1 MQRNPSPLLI
11 AGDASLEAWAIVVRK
26 AGQFGDA
33 FPEDTGLCSSEITRS
48 LMRPGQWRPVRRRA
62 FRQRLERILP
72 GELTAF
78 PRAVAIGAGQ
88 IQRVR
93 KRGRGQGVPRRFSRK
108 IYQKMEEV
116 VDQVV
121 YTDNS
126 VCYFATRK
134 GRSSIDKV
142 TALCRFWLLV
152 QVVSRVKIHSRWVS
166 TRLMPADYLTRS
178 EPMHWGSGCS

>member
-1 MQRNPSPLLI
+1 MI
-11 AGDASLEAWAIVVRK
+11 AGVAGLPIGFLQIIDPAREENHYLGERASDLRAIDIWIGKEAYI
-26 AGQFGDA
+26 
-33 FPEDTGLCSSEITRS
+33 
-48 LMRPGQWRPVRRRA
+48 
-62 FRQRLERILP
+62 
-72 GELTAF
+72 
-78 PRAVAIGAGQ
+78 
-88 IQRVR
+88 
-93 KRGRGQGVPRRFSRK
+93 GRGFGK
-108 IYQKMEEV
+108 KMEEV

-178 EPMHWGSGCS
+178 ETLQLGHVDPEEPEPEPKGLDSGRPPGRSNSPGSG